1 MTPSEQV
8 LLELWCQRVSLARTC
23 PTVAEVE
30 RLARRCMENPTSSF
44 ATMIEREARRIEA
57 LRRDARERV

>member
-1 MTPSEQV
+1 MPSEQV

-30 RLARRCMENPTSSF
+30 RLARRCMADPTSSF
-44 ATMIEREARRIEA
+44 AKMIEREARRIER
-57 LRRDARERV
+57 LNRGGRRGD